1 MEYGASSPS
10 IHHHHLRHHML
21 NKLYQTWWLLSSSFV
36 SLTSRACRGELVY
49 MTCYCLCTMMIHEST
64 TQKQIFVSEP
74 IKLCCVIF
82 LVNNNV
88 LINANLLQYKIMF
101 NFYGR
106 ITKFKYTITHILP
119 KTPNLSMSH
128 SNLLTNPD
136 IALTTTY
143 WLFWDFSSVNS
154 DHFFWLLTTTNF
166 IFFSVSVRSATSV

>member
-1 MEYGASSPS
+1 
-10 IHHHHLRHHML
+10 
-21 NKLYQTWWLLSSSFV
+21 
-36 SLTSRACRGELVY
+36 
-49 MTCYCLCTMMIHEST
+49 MMIHEST

-106 ITKFKYTITHILP
+106 ITKLKYTITHILP

-143 WLFWDFSSVNS
+143 
-154 DHFFWLLTTTNF
+154 
-166 IFFSVSVRSATSV
+166 